1 MRVYRGR
8 RDAAASD
15 RAVTRDL
22 IGDVRERGEPAIRVW
37 YPPPQ
42 VAFTRRDRAR
52 DGYDAAR
59 RAATDRGFVAT
70 ERETGG
76 RAVAFTGDVLGVVRA
91 EPVDATESGIGA
103 RYETTVSALQRAFEH
118 LGVDVR
124 RGEPA
129 DAWCP
134 GTHSLQAGGKI
145 AGFAQRVR
153 RDVAL
158 VAGAVVVRDADA
170 VRAVLTPV
178 YTALDIAFDPASVG
192 TVAAAGGPTDHK
204 SIRQAVESALLSAG
218 EPTVVS
224 VSRRCRNPE

>member
-8 RDAAASD
+8 RDVAASD

-22 IGDVRERGEPAIRVW
+22 VLDVRERGEPALRVW
-37 YPPPQ
+37 YPPPH

-52 DGYDAAR
+52 DGYAAAR
-59 RAATDRGFVAT
+59 RAATERGFEAT

-76 RAVAFTGDVLGVVRA
+76 RAVAFTGDVLGIVRA
-91 EPVDATESGIGA
+91 EAADATAPGVGG
-103 RYETTVSALQRAFEH
+103 RYESTVSALQRAIER
-118 LGVDVR
+118 LDVDVR

-153 RDVAL
+153 RDIAL
-158 VAGAVVVRDADA
+158 VAGAVVVRDAEA
-170 VRAVLTPV
+170 VSEVLTPV
-178 YTALDIAFDPASVG
+178 YDALDIPFDPESVG
-192 TVAAAGGPTDHK
+192 TVATAGGPADHEAV
-204 SIRQAVESALLSAG
+204 REAVESALISARD
-218 EPTVVS
+218 PTVVS
-224 VSRRCRNPE
+224 V